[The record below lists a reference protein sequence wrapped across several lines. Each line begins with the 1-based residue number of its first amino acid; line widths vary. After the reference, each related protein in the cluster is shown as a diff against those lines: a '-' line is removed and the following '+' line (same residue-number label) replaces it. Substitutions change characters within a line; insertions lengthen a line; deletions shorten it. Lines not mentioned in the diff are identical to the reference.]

1 MELKE
6 YIRIVRDQ
14 WRVVLATVLIV
25 VSGTAVATIL
35 QTPRFTAQTELFF
48 SLSGGESVTDMAQGG
63 FFATAQMESYARVA
77 KSPLVLTPVADGLRY
92 PGGVVELGRNT
103 KATTPPQTVLMTI
116 SVTDTDPLL
125 AARAANAIGA
135 QTIKAIGDLNSE
147 QKSTV
152 RVNAKTVAEAQVPST
167 PSEPNALRNIAAALA
182 AGLLLGWGLAFLR
195 NLLDSRVRTPEDA
208 ARVTTT
214 LPSLGTVPTVNTG
227 GVVMIDSPRSVTA
240 ENYRRLATNLRFIT
254 ADSDRGSVLVTS
266 SVQGE
271 GKSTTAVNMAV
282 ALAEA
287 GLTVLLIDA
296 DLRAPQLANML
307 GLENVVG
314 LTTVLSGQASVTE
327 VLQPSEVARMD
338 VLASGQLPPNPSG
351 LLGSR
356 RMQELLDWA
365 ESRYDIIVVDSPPL
379 LPVTDAAVLAPQVGN
394 RVLVMGAGKVTRPQ
408 VHEALESLARVD
420 SPASG
425 YVLNRTQ
432 QQADGRAYEY
442 GNRAPQSASEP
453 ASAEA

>member
-6 YIRIVRDQ
+6 YFRILRDQ

-25 VSGTAVATIL
+25 VSGTAVVTIL
-35 QTPRFTAQTELFF
+35 QTPKYTAQTDLFF
-48 SLSGGESVTDMAQGG
+48 SLTGGESVTDMAQGG
-63 FFATAQMESYARVA
+63 FYATAQMESYARVA
-77 KSPLVLTPVADGLRY
+77 KSPLVLTPVADELKY
-92 PGGVVELGRNT
+92 PGGAVELGRNT
-103 KATTPPQTVLMTI
+103 EATTPPQTVLMNIT
-116 SVTDTDPLL
+116 VTDTDPLR

-135 QTIKAIGDLNSE
+135 ETIKAMGDLNTG
-147 QKSTV
+147 QQGPA
-152 RVNAKTVAEAQVPST
+152 RVSAKTVAEAEVPSA
-167 PSEPNALRNIAAALA
+167 PSEPNAERNIAAAIA

-195 NLLDSRVRTPEDA
+195 NMMDTRVRTPEDV
-208 ARVTTT
+208 ARVTAT
-214 LPSLGTVPTVNTG
+214 LPSLGTVPTVNAR
-227 GVVMIDSPRSVTA
+227 GVVMLDAPRSVTA

-254 ADSDRGSVLVTS
+254 ADTDRGSVLVTS

-271 GKSTTAVNMAV
+271 GKSTTAVNMAI

-296 DLRAPQLANML
+296 DLRSPQLASML
-307 GLENVVG
+307 GLENVAG

-327 VLQPSEVARMD
+327 VLQPSEVTRLD

-365 ESRYDIIVVDSPPL
+365 ESRYDVTIVDSPPL

-408 VHEALESLARVD
+408 VQEALESLARVE

-432 QQADGRAYEY
+432 QQVAGGAYQY
-442 GNRAPQSASEP
+442 GKPAPES